1 MSTNALRG
9 TLRQQLKQQVEA
21 APWLKW
27 AGLGIAV
34 LLALW
39 LMQALAD
46 WRSAEQRAALEAERS
61 VQRILALNGQELWLQ
76 REKEAA
82 VMRDGLWA
90 QLPEAA
96 TPGLAQAALQNWLR
110 EITGA
115 IPNVAIRINHSGPV
129 ERLEGVLQVNATVGA
144 QLLPGRS
151 LQLIREIETAANL
164 VTVETLRLTNDTR
177 PSLNLTLNAYYRVP
191 VEGAP

>member
-1 MSTNALRG
+1 MSTSALRA
-9 TLRQQLKQQVEA
+9 TLLQQLKQQVEA

-27 AGLGIAV
+27 AGLAIAV

-39 LMQALAD
+39 LMQALVD
-46 WRSAEQRAALEAERS
+46 WRSAEQRAAFQAEGS
-61 VQRILALNGQELWLQ
+61 LQRILALNGQELWLQ
-76 REKEAA
+76 REKEAS

-110 EITGA
+110 EITAA
-115 IPNVAIRINHSGPV
+115 IPNVSIRINHSGPV
-129 ERLEGVLQVNATVGA
+129 PHLEGVLQVNASVSA
-144 QLLPGRS
+144 QILPGRS
-151 LQLIREIETAANL
+151 LQLMREIETAANL

-191 VEGAP
+191 VEQAP